1 VLWIGLDDTDM
12 PGTPG
17 TGRIARELATWLA
30 EQFPV
35 FGVTRHQLL
44 QHPQIPMTSKN
55 SAAAIHLQADGR
67 MSLEELATAVTARVR
82 QNAAPGSDPGLCLAR
97 EVPDPV
103 VAFGRRAK
111 QTVLST
117 GEAWALVPP
126 SGLILRELGGS
137 GRGVIGA
144 LAAVGLAASGNDGR
158 FNLCGQTRELA
169 GIVPA
174 AAILAAGVTRICAVG
189 GEIITDGLVDTRGK
203 LRPSLVEGLPILW
216 VEREGERWVAV
227 RRD

>member
-17 TGRIARELATWLA
+17 TGRIARELAAWLA
-30 EQFPV
+30 GQFPI

-44 QHPQIPMTSKN
+44 QDPQIPMTSKN
-55 SAAAIHLQADGR
+55 SAAVIHLQANGR
-67 MSLEELATAVTARVR
+67 VGLEDLATAVAARVCH
-82 QNAAPGSDPGLCLAR
+82 NVALGSDPGLCLAR

-117 GEAWALVPP
+117 GEAWALVPR
-126 SGLILRELGGS
+126 SGLILKELGGN
-137 GRGVIGA
+137 GGGVIGA

-158 FNLCGQTRELA
+158 FNLCGQMRELT

-174 AAILAAGVTRICAVG
+174 AAILAAGVTQICAVS
-189 GEIITDGLVDTRGK
+189 GETITDGLVDTRGK
-203 LRPSLVEGLPILW
+203 LRPSLVEGHPTLW
-216 VEREGERWVAV
+216 VKPDGGRWVAV